1 MQAAATATLWHRR
14 MGHLNR
20 KSLDLLKVNNSGV
33 SFDGTVPD
41 CDVCAVGKSRQRA
54 HPKTA
59 DQHVQHP
66 FQLVFTDLM
75 GQFTPEALGG
85 YKYVSKISEENTK
98 WTETCLFKSKD
109 GALHAFQSFLQSMV
123 IPSGVRIERLRAD
136 KGKGPQL
143 LVQEFPPGD
152 DQDRDNKGHNYIA
165 DGDFL
170 RDLRSYTSVVDHPG
184 SASTDHVTASR
195 RSKNT
200 LVAELLGRI
209 SAITRRD
216 LLEDGTLPGE
226 ASPTG
231 EVPQGGVLERPE
243 QPTSPAGEPAEAPL
257 AGSSSLQQHGQS
269 RHGVTPAVTRAGNA
283 ARSLPE
289 RRANASTYLAEIA
302 TDGTLSELWRLGLYT
317 KVLLPDVV
325 HQTNKAES
333 VVEYACATTIVQRYS
348 VGEKM
353 EVIPNT
359 FKEAITLP
367 AKAHWKAASDKEVAS
382 LKKNNVYTLVPA
394 TAVLAGHKI
403 VGSRWVYKVKADKS
417 YKGRVVVLGWGQV
430 PGVDCGG
437 MFDPVCRLQSIRMVL
452 AIAAEFD
459 FECWQLGYNT
469 VFLNAKVEEKVY
481 VKMAPG
487 YEEFSND
494 GVPMVMRLL
503 KSLYGLRQ
511 SPTCWYG
518 TVDKH
523 VVEIGFKSLKSD
535 PCIYIYSEGGAI
547 YVLTLYVDDVLLL
560 GKDRKVLER
569 IKRKLMGRFPMTDM
583 GDVLLVFG
591 MKVTRHCTKG
601 TVTITQ
607 ENYVKSLLERYGMG
621 NFNPALTPGVGKE
634 LWLDQ
639 PEENLLNKE
648 DKRCFQAITGSVMCL
663 GQATRY
669 DIGYA
674 VNQLARAMCKPSKA
688 HMAAAKHLLRY
699 LAGTTSFAIT
709 YKRGGFKLTAFSDAN
724 WGNNPVNGKSTSSYI
739 AFLSDGPVSF
749 KELVEEERI
758 SIHYGGSIC

>member
-1 MQAAATATLWHRR
+1 MQRLIQISVLVVLGRNLSSVKQASRHGVVSIFDTYNPRLEANNFTLPLQELENDLYFFSLDLVSRSSAPELAMQAAATATLWHRR
-14 MGHLNR
+14 MEHLNR
-20 KSLDLLKVNNSGV
+20 KSLDLLKKVNNNGV

-75 GQFTPEALGG
+75 GQFTSEALGG
-85 YKYVSKISEENTK
+85 YKYVSKISEEHTR
-98 WTETCLFKSKD
+98 WTEMYILKSKD
-109 GALHAFQSFLQSMV
+109 GALHAFQSFVQSMV
-123 IPSGVRIERLRAD
+123 IPGGVRVERLRAD

-143 LVQEFPPGD
+143 LMPELPPGD
-152 DQDRDNKGHNYIA
+152 DPDRDNKGHNYIT
-165 DGDFL
+165 DDDFL

-195 RSKNT
+195 RSENT

-216 LLEDGTLPGE
+216 LMEDGALPGE

-243 QPTSPAGEPAEAPL
+243 QPTSPAGGPVEAPL

-283 ARSLPE
+283 ARSLTE
-289 RRANASTYLAEIA
+289 RRANDSAHLAEIA
-302 TDGTLSELWRLGLYT
+302 TDGTLSELRRLGLYT
-317 KVLLPDVV
+317 KALLPDVV
-325 HQTNKAES
+325 HQTNKAGS
-333 VVEYACATTIVQRYS
+333 VVEYACATTNVQRYS

-359 FKEAITLP
+359 FKEAMTLP
-367 AKAHWKAASDKEVAS
+367 AKAHWKAAFDEEVAS
-382 LKKNNVYTLVPA
+382 LKNNNVYTLVPA
-394 TAVLAGHKI
+394 TAVPAGHNI
-403 VGSRWVYKVKADKS
+403 VGSRWVYKVKADK
-417 YKGRVVVLGWGQV
+417 YFKGRVVVLGWGQV

-437 MFDPVCRLQSIRMVL
+437 TFAPVCRLQSIRMVL
-452 AIAAEFD
+452 AIAAEFG
-459 FECWQLGYNT
+459 FEYWQLDYNT
-469 VFLNAKVEEKVY
+469 AFLNAKVEEEVY

-494 GVPMVMRLL
+494 GVPMVIRLL

-511 SPTCWYG
+511 SPRCWVG

-523 VVEIGFKSLKSD
+523 VAEIGFKSLKSD
-535 PCIYIYSEGGAI
+535 LCVYIYTEGGAI
-547 YVLTLYVDDVLLL
+547 YVLTLYVDEVLLL
-560 GKDRKVLER
+560 GKDRKVVER
-569 IKRKLMGRFPMTDM
+569 IKRKLVGRFSMTHM

-591 MKVTRHCTKG
+591 MEVTRDRTKG
-601 TVTITQ
+601 TITITQ

-621 NFNPALTPGVGKE
+621 NCNPAHTPG
-634 LWLDQ
+634 
-639 PEENLLNKE
+639 
-648 DKRCFQAITGSVMCL
+648 
-663 GQATRY
+663 
-669 DIGYA
+669 
-674 VNQLARAMCKPSKA
+674 
-688 HMAAAKHLLRY
+688 
-699 LAGTTSFAIT
+699 
-709 YKRGGFKLTAFSDAN
+709 GG
-724 WGNNPVNGKSTSSYI
+724 
-739 AFLSDGPVSF
+739 
-749 KELVEEERI
+749 E
-758 SIHYGGSIC
+758 